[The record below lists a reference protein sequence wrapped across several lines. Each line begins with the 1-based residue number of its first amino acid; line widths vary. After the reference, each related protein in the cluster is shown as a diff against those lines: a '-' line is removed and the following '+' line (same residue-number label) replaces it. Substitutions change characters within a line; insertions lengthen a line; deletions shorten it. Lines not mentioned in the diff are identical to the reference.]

1 MSGGD
6 SNGTTAPAS
15 VSYLWKQGALEPLD
29 YCDTGEQALE
39 VADSWLVHDGTVLA
53 LELHHSRFLASVEA
67 RGFGRTTSAGPTK
80 AGQAGQAQVFGQ
92 AQPSGE
98 AESFWRAA
106 IAAIPRSGEWFPRV
120 EMLSRD
126 GAARFQLRLR
136 PAPERTLSLVLAS
149 HDGADMR
156 TAPSIKG
163 PDLAMMLRL
172 RTQAQQRG
180 ADDAVLLSPDGFVVE
195 GAHTSLLWW
204 RGDTLCAPSPE
215 LKRVDSVTA
224 KSIITLAGALG
235 VDVFHESVTPDE
247 LDGLEVW
254 AVNAL
259 HGIRIVTDWIDGP
272 STAEQPGRLRKW
284 RRLLDT
290 LRKPL
295 PLVPAGATPSSTN
308 SETTSP

>member
-6 SNGTTAPAS
+6 SSGAAAPTS
-15 VSYLWKQGALEPLD
+15 VAYRWKRGALELLD
-29 YCDTGEQALE
+29 YCDTGGQTLE
-39 VADSWLVHDGTVLA
+39 VADSWLVNDGTVLA
-53 LELHHSRFLASVEA
+53 LELHRSRFLSSVGA
-67 RGFGRTTSAGPTK
+67 RGFGRIPAAGPAE
-80 AGQAGQAQVFGQ
+80 AGQSGDAGQ
-92 AQPSGE
+92 SGE
-98 AESFWRAA
+98 AERFWEAA

-126 GAARFQLRLR
+126 GAAQFLLRLR
-136 PAPERTLSLVLAS
+136 SAPERTLSLVLAS
-149 HDGADMR
+149 HGGADTR

-172 RTQAQQRG
+172 RTEAQQRA

-215 LKRVDSVTA
+215 LQRVDSVTA
-224 KSIITLAGALG
+224 KSIITLASALG
-235 VDVFHESVTPDE
+235 VDVYYESVTPDE

-259 HGIRIVTDWIDGP
+259 HGIRIVTGWIDGP

-295 PLVPAGATPSSTN
+295 PLVPAVATPSSTN

>member
-6 SNGTTAPAS
+6 SDGTAAPTS
-15 VSYLWKQGALEPLD
+15 VAYRWKRGTLELLD
-29 YCDTGEQALE
+29 YCDTVGQTLE
-39 VADSWLVHDGTVLA
+39 VADSWLVDDGTVLA
-53 LELHHSRFLASVEA
+53 LELHRSRFLASVEA
-67 RGFGRTTSAGPTK
+67 RGFGRTTAADP
-80 AGQAGQAQVFGQ
+80 ARLGQ
-92 AQPSGE
+92 PGE
-98 AESFWRAA
+98 AERFWEAA

-120 EMLSRD
+120 ELLSRD
-126 GAARFQLRLR
+126 GAAQFLLRLR
-136 PAPERTLSLVLAS
+136 SAPERALSLVLAS
-149 HDGADMR
+149 HDGVDTR

-163 PDLAMMLRL
+163 PDLAVMLRL
-172 RTQAQQRG
+172 RTEAQQRG

-215 LKRVDSVTA
+215 LERVDSVTA
-224 KSIITLAGALG
+224 KSIITLASALG
-235 VDVFHESVTPDE
+235 VEVYYESVTPDE
-247 LDGLEVW
+247 LEGLEVW

-259 HGIRIVTDWIDGP
+259 HGIRIVTGWIDGP